1 MIDFAALTLGPT
13 LAAFGRPV
21 TVLAEGSLP
30 AFDTTGVWAVR
41 AADIRFVDDASL
53 NTTVISLG
61 IRISDWARSPKQF
74 MALRVP
80 AAGGLPDEG
89 TFYIDDVDSDGQGGA
104 KLILKRG
111 RPPA

>member
-21 TVLAEGSLP
+21 TVLADGSRP
-30 AFDTTGVWAVR
+30 AFDATGVWAVR
-41 AADIRFVDDASL
+41 AADITVLDGANL
-53 NTTVISLG
+53 NTTVITLG
-61 IRISDWARSPKQF
+61 VRISDWARPPTQF

-89 TFYIDDVDSDGQGGA
+89 TFWVDDVDNDGQGGA
-104 KLILKRG
+104 KLTLKRG